1 MRRALVILWL
11 ISLSACAVFADKRH
25 VEDPVFDPQLS
36 DALQKALEE
45 AGRIQNADNISA
57 SLYISDQ
64 CFWEGTAGVTKPEPS
79 VLVESDMLFGFASIT
94 KTFVAAIVLQLVEE
108 NKLELDDP
116 LGKWL
121 EQYPNIDANI
131 TIRQLLNHGSGIYNY
146 TDNDSYWSDVNAN
159 PDRVWLP
166 EDVLQY
172 VKPPI
177 KREINPP
184 HYSNT
189 NYTLLGMIIESVT
202 GNSLEQELHNRIT
215 RPLHLNHTYLAKDNF
230 DPKRW
235 ANSTALRSAEYS
247 SAWADGA
254 VASTSREIAKWSHR
268 LYSGNFLKPK
278 SMQSMFVLET
288 REIGTGWRNY
298 VGLGVWSLRVGQ
310 ELAWGHGGWLPP
322 FLSRTLY
329 LPKFELSVA
338 YASSSE
344 RISMQAF
351 PASHLVS
358 TYVDNRPDDISMCFD
373 S

>member
-1 MRRALVILWL
+1 MWLV
-11 ISLSACAVFADKRH
+11 SLSACAALDDKHH
-25 VEDPVFDPQLS
+25 VEDLVFDPQLS

-45 AGRIQNADNISA
+45 AARIQNADNISA

-79 VLVESDMLFGFASIT
+79 FLVESDMLFGFASIT

-146 TDNDSYWSDVNAN
+146 TDNDIYWSDVNAN
-159 PDRVWLP
+159 PDWVWLP
-166 EDVLQY
+166 EDVLKY

-177 KREINPP
+177 KRGIYPP
-184 HYSNT
+184 YYSNT
-189 NYTLLGMIIESVT
+189 NYTLLGMIIESAT
-202 GNSLEQELHNRIT
+202 GNLLEYELQNRIT

-230 DPKRW
+230 GPKRW

-268 LYSGNFLKPK
+268 LYSGNFLQAN
-278 SMQSMFVLET
+278 SLQLMFVTEVRGISQLG
-288 REIGTGWRNY
+288 RISA
-298 VGLGVWSLRVGQ
+298 GLGVWKLQVGQ

-329 LPKFELSVA
+329 LPKFKLSVA

-344 RISMQAF
+344 DGSMQAF
-351 PASHLVS
+351 PANHLVS
-358 TYVDNRPDDISMCFD
+358 TYVDNRPDNISMCFD